1 MKAEPFPCTCKRT
14 ATVMNLAGCPV
25 HDECM
30 CHLLDDVPG
39 TQMKRSDKCA
49 RCRTVERLRREAT
62 ALN

>member
-1 MKAEPFPCTCKRT
+1 
-14 ATVMNLAGCPV
+14 MNLAGCPV